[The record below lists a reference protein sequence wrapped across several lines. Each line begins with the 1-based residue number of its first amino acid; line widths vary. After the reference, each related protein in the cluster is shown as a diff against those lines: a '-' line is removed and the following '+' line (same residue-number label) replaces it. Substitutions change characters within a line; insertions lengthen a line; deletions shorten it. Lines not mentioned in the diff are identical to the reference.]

1 MRLGAIRVTEAASK
15 PTPASG
21 TDTLYINSTDHL
33 LHKVNSAGSDAAITG
48 GSSSGY
54 ANVAPNSNTATT
66 SNIVVVGDSHMSGA
80 GQTASIPSQL
90 TPTDAH
96 TVTNLA
102 VSGAKFCAYFA
113 DMGVHEAAVDALFN
127 PLARVN
133 ILLMEGG
140 LNDAID
146 NNTGFPA
153 VPWITIQQVYDCQ
166 VAYAK
171 RRKALGWKILLY
183 GAYSRTQTGIGGLT
197 GDQLKN
203 QLNGMYNAGEKS
215 WADEYVDISADP
227 NLAADGAYASTT
239 YFQGDGIHINS
250 AATADPVFVT
260 TAMVNHIAS
269 GYVQSNPTSEEWW
282 PGKTNVFTLKNL
294 NPIFT
299 SAVGFNLVT
308 NTRNYFNGLT
318 GPNGSPANSYYL
330 YDAASGHNYFD
341 YILKD
346 TLWSWGVNVRLNP
359 TPTAPACAVNTDDGT
374 TWFDT
379 TDASNSHYKVCMKT
393 SGSVAWVTI
402 H

>member
-1 MRLGAIRVTEAASK
+1 
-15 PTPASG
+15 
-21 TDTLYINSTDHL
+21 
-33 LHKVNSAGSDAAITG
+33 
-48 GSSSGY
+48 
-54 ANVAPNSNTATT
+54 
-66 SNIVVVGDSHMSGA
+66 
-80 GQTASIPSQL
+80 
-90 TPTDAH
+90 
-96 TVTNLA
+96 
-102 VSGAKFCAYFA
+102 
-113 DMGVHEAAVDALFN
+113 MGVHEAAVDALFN